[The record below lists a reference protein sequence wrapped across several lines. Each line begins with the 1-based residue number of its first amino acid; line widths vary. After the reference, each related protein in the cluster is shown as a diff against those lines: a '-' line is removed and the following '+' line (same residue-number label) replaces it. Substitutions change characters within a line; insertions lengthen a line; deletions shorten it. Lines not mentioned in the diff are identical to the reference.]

1 MENKNHR
8 PRIETLAC
16 PYSDCQLYA
25 QKAAGNLSVR
35 KVYGKDRIRYLRC
48 SACAREFSERKG
60 TPLFN
65 TKVAEQKAISV
76 AEHLAEGVSTKGT
89 SRLVGVSAEAVR
101 RLRRNLGDHAKTFH
115 DEWVREVESTS
126 VQMDERHGYAGSKKQ
141 PFWEA
146 TAIDPESRLLIGF
159 VAGSVG
165 TRRSS
170 RSLWSRPKRGSR
182 SPRISS

>member
-1 MENKNHR
+1 M
-8 PRIETLAC
+8 
-16 PYSDCQLYA
+16 
-25 QKAAGNLSVR
+25 
-35 KVYGKDRIRYLRC
+35 
-48 SACAREFSERKG
+48 
-60 TPLFN
+60 
-65 TKVAEQKAISV
+65 

-89 SRLVGVSAEAVR
+89 SRLLGVSAEAVR
-101 RLRRNLGDHAKTFH
+101 RLRRNLRDHAKTFH
-115 DEWVREVESTS
+115 DERVRELESTS
-126 VQMDERHGYAGSKKQ
+126 VQMDERHGHARTKKQ

-159 VAGSVG
+159 VGGRGG